1 MFGNRAICRG
11 TPDAHAPCMDEFR
24 SQNQNVKESVSTLVD
39 QGHQTVDAIKSRVS
53 DVGAQV
59 RGNSSQI
66 LSATRGYVQA
76 HPLKALGIALG
87 LGYVAMR
94 IRTSPVMELAFLGAF
109 GYLAN
114 RVLNK
119 GGAMDASSM
128 GSGSMG
134 GGIR

>member
-1 MFGNRAICRG
+1 MLDC
-11 TPDAHAPCMDEFR
+11 
-24 SQNQNVKESVSTLVD
+24 
-39 QGHQTVDAIKSRVS
+39 
-53 DVGAQV
+53 
-59 RGNSSQI
+59 
-66 LSATRGYVQA
+66 RGYVEQ

-119 GGAMDASSM
+119 
-128 GSGSMG
+128 
-134 GGIR
+134 R

>member
-1 MFGNRAICRG
+1 MN
-11 TPDAHAPCMDEFR
+11 EF
-24 SQNQNVKESVSTLVD
+24 QNQKTVKENVSTLVD

-59 RGNSSQI
+59 RDNSSQM
-66 LSATRGYVQA
+66 LESMRGYVQA
-76 HPLKALGIALG
+76 HPIKALGIALG

-94 IRTSPVMELAFLGAF
+94 IRTSPVMEVAFLGAF

-119 GGAMDASSM
+119 GELP
-128 GSGSMG
+128 
-134 GGIR
+134 IR

>member
-1 MFGNRAICRG
+1 MN
-11 TPDAHAPCMDEFR
+11 EF
-24 SQNQNVKESVSTLVD
+24 QNQKATVKDSVSTLVD
-39 QGHQTVDAIKSRVS
+39 QGHQTVDAIKSKVS

-59 RGNSSQI
+59 RDNSSQI
-66 LSATRGYVQA
+66 LDATRGYVQQ
-76 HPLKALGIALG
+76 HPIKALGIALG

-119 GGAMDASSM
+119 GGALGSSM
-128 GSGSMG
+128 GSSMDS
-134 GGIR
+134 IR

>member
-1 MFGNRAICRG
+1 MLHISYMNEQ
-11 TPDAHAPCMDEFR
+11 T
-24 SQNQNVKESVSTLVD
+24 VKANVSTLID

-53 DVGAQV
+53 DVTSQARDEGAAL
-59 RGNSSQI
+59 I
-66 LSATRGYVQA
+66 DTTRNYVQA
-76 HPLKALGIALG
+76 HPVKAIGIALG

-119 GGAMDASSM
+119 
-128 GSGSMG
+128 
-134 GGIR
+134 R

>member
-1 MFGNRAICRG
+1 MLALSSMNEMQSG
-11 TPDAHAPCMDEFR
+11 T
-24 SQNQNVKESVSTLVD
+24 VKENVSTLVD
-39 QGHQTVDAIKSRVS
+39 DGRQTIDAIKARVS

-59 RGNSSQI
+59 RDNSSQI
-66 LSATRGYVQA
+66 IQATRGYVEQ

-109 GYLAN
+109 GYVAN

-119 GGAMDASSM
+119 
-128 GSGSMG
+128 
-134 GGIR
+134 R

>member
-1 MFGNRAICRG
+1 MNEFQSEPG
-11 TPDAHAPCMDEFR
+11 T
-24 SQNQNVKESVSTLVD
+24 VKESVKGVVE
-39 QGHQTVDAIKSRVS
+39 QGHQAVDAIKARVS
-53 DVGAQV
+53 DVRAQV
-59 RGNSSQI
+59 RDNGSQI
-66 LSATRGYVQA
+66 LDATRGYVQA

-119 GGAMDASSM
+119 GGAVSTPMSP
-128 GSGSMG
+128 
-134 GGIR
+134 IR